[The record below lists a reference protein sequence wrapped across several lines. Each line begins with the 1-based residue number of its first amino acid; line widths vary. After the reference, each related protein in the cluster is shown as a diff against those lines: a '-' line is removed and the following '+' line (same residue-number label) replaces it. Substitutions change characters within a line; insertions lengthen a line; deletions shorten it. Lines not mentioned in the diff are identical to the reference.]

1 MTQFA
6 IYAALVV
13 LAGLA
18 LLLPVLWFG
27 KRNKATAADR
37 KEANLAIFR
46 DQLADLERE
55 HQEEIITREEFEQ
68 AHTELKRRLLE
79 EVESD
84 NDDQAGTARPTSRP
98 TAIALILLL
107 PLAALLGYL
116 LLGNPKALD
125 PANTAPQK
133 QMTADD
139 INAMVARLAARMET
153 NPDDLNG
160 WVMLGRSYKMLGRY
174 DDAVA
179 AGVVEPNAMSLA
191 TVAADGGPDARQ
203 PLDQRVEQG
212 SRDPGDLAGVG
223 DLDAQ
228 LRHGMRVEVGVAL
241 LLPTVGVERLPDI
254 YGFTGAWIALT
265 LFTYPYVLLTVRA
278 SYRRL
283 DPSLEEASLLET
295 DLSRAL
301 EEQNDDYSGIPL
313 RSSVTDRGIA
323 IRSYI
328 TESMIQF
335 RQQAVDEPRTHRFV
349 DGPGDP
355 HEFRQPPRVVDIAEP
370 RAALALQIGHT
381 DHVVLATNRAMP
393 FPVAP

>member
-27 KRNKATAADR
+27 KRNKTTAADR

-179 AGVVEPNAMSLA
+179 AYGKAETLIDKDPELLASYAETLAMASGQGLTGKAKEQIDKALKLDPKHAHTLFLAGAAAMEAGDAKNAIAYWEALLPQVEPGSE
-191 TVAADGGPDARQ
+191 
-203 PLDQRVEQG
+203 LDQMLRAGIEQ
-212 SRDPGDLAGVG
+212 
-223 DLDAQ
+223 
-228 LRHGMRVEVGVAL
+228 MK
-241 LLPTVGVERLPDI
+241 
-254 YGFTGAWIALT
+254 
-265 LFTYPYVLLTVRA
+265 
-278 SYRRL
+278 
-283 DPSLEEASLLET
+283 
-295 DLSRAL
+295 
-301 EEQNDDYSGIPL
+301 
-313 RSSVTDRGIA
+313 
-323 IRSYI
+323 
-328 TESMIQF
+328 
-335 RQQAVDEPRTHRFV
+335 QAK
-349 DGPGDP
+349 
-355 HEFRQPPRVVDIAEP
+355 
-370 RAALALQIGHT
+370 
-381 DHVVLATNRAMP
+381 
-393 FPVAP
+393 

>member
-13 LAGLA
+13 LVALV

-55 HQEEIITREEFEQ
+55 RKEEVISLEEFEQ

-79 EVESD
+79 EVGPES
-84 NDDQAGTARPTSRP
+84 DDQAAIARPASRP
-98 TAIALILLL
+98 TAIALLLLL

-179 AGVVEPNAMSLA
+179 AYGKAETLIDQDPELLASYAETLAMASGKGLTGKAREQIDKALKLDPKHGHTLFLAGAAAMEAGDAKNAITYWEALLPQVEPGSE
-191 TVAADGGPDARQ
+191 
-203 PLDQRVEQG
+203 LDQMLRAGIEQ
-212 SRDPGDLAGVG
+212 
-223 DLDAQ
+223 
-228 LRHGMRVEVGVAL
+228 MK
-241 LLPTVGVERLPDI
+241 
-254 YGFTGAWIALT
+254 
-265 LFTYPYVLLTVRA
+265 
-278 SYRRL
+278 
-283 DPSLEEASLLET
+283 
-295 DLSRAL
+295 
-301 EEQNDDYSGIPL
+301 
-313 RSSVTDRGIA
+313 
-323 IRSYI
+323 
-328 TESMIQF
+328 
-335 RQQAVDEPRTHRFV
+335 QAK
-349 DGPGDP
+349 
-355 HEFRQPPRVVDIAEP
+355 
-370 RAALALQIGHT
+370 
-381 DHVVLATNRAMP
+381 
-393 FPVAP
+393 